1 VETRKRAIKYQ
12 ANFMSSNQHLE
23 ATDLRDWTGLHTTD
37 DRERLLLARYAMHSA
52 DTRGRKHEQM
62 EHAYRA
68 PYQRDRDRILHC
80 SAFRRLSGKTQVFTG
95 NLGDY
100 HRTRLTHT
108 VEVSSIARTIG
119 RALGLNEDLI
129 EALAL
134 LHDIGHPPF
143 GHAGEDALAECLA
156 GEGGFSHN
164 RHGLRI
170 VEELEQRYPRF
181 PGLNLTLEVL
191 ESQASRID
199 KQTPAA
205 IQPLMEAQVVEA
217 SDSMTYDSHD
227 VDDAIKLGLITLDE
241 LLETTLVRQAHQRVK
256 NRHAGL
262 SGSTL
267 RKAMVHE
274 LVDWQVTDVL
284 LRCGTR
290 LEELQPQSASQART
304 CGLTIGPSK
313 ELAELKAELE
323 AFLYQRVYRHE
334 SLIAVRATGQ
344 QQIQAIFAAYLSKP
358 DLMPPKYRQRVE
370 TFGAER
376 TAADYIAGMTDRYC
390 VQQFEAL
397 E

>member
-1 VETRKRAIKYQ
+1 MLPQ
-12 ANFMSSNQHLE
+12 SSLQSN
-23 ATDLRDWTGLHTTD
+23 DLRDWAGLHTTGE
-37 DRERLLLARYAMHSA
+37 RERLLLAPYAMQSVE
-52 DTRGRKHEQM
+52 TRGRKHPQV

-95 NLGDY
+95 DLGDY

-108 VEVSSIARTIG
+108 VEVSCIARTIG

-143 GHAGEDALAECLA
+143 GHAGEDALSECLA
-156 GEGGFSHN
+156 AKGGFSHN

-170 VEELEQRYPRF
+170 VEELEQRYPQF

-199 KQTPAA
+199 KNSPEAL
-205 IQPLMEAQVVEA
+205 QPLLEAQVVEA

-227 VDDAIKLGLITLDE
+227 VDDAIKLGLVTLEE
-241 LLETTLVRQAHQRVK
+241 LLETRMVQEAHRRVLE
-256 NRHAGL
+256 RSADL
-262 SGSTL
+262 TGSAL

-284 LRCGTR
+284 RRCGAR
-290 LEELQPQSASQART
+290 LEELHPASATEARS
-304 CGLTIGPSK
+304 CGLTIGPSA
-313 ELAELKAELE
+313 ELAELKGELE
-323 AFLYQRVYRHE
+323 VFLYERVYRHA
-334 SLIAVRATGQ
+334 SLIKVRAQGQ
-344 QQIQAIFAAYLSKP
+344 QQIQAIFAAYSTDP
-358 DLMPPKYRQRVE
+358 ALMPAKFQQRAVE
-370 TFGAER
+370 AGAAR
-376 TAADYIAGMTDRYC
+376 TAADFIAGMTDRYC
-390 VQQFEAL
+390 VQQYEKL
-397 E
+397 EL